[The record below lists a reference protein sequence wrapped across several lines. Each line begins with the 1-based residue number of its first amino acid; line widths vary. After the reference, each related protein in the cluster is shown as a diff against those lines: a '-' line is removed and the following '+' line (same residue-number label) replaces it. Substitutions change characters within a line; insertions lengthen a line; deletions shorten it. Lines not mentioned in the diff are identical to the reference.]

1 MKFYLTNLTKG
12 KTMSANQDNE
22 KKILLSRSIS
32 TKAENANKVIK
43 KNDRGE
49 YLVIVGAVN
58 HFNKSGEFYTAEDV
72 KERFFKDNAM
82 LMKRC
87 KAGDVKIESEHPVQ
101 EPGMSK
107 NAWFQR
113 LYGYDKTRVA
123 AIITELYLEETNEK
137 EDGTNC
143 NIILIWAAIKP
154 LEDRELG
161 LTLKKDLENP
171 DINTAFSIRSIII
184 KEQVNFITVC
194 KIEDI
199 ITFDWVS
206 SPGIGKANTF
216 YTAGMESARDYSINL
231 ANLSN
236 VNELNTIRYL
246 LKNTPGLENSS
257 VLNSSLNS
265 EINRVI
271 SADKLFKW

>member
-1 MKFYLTNLTKG
+1 MSSNPEAMKL
-12 KTMSANQDNE
+12 
-22 KKILLSRSIS
+22 LLSRSIA
-32 TKAENANKVIK
+32 TKAENANKVIR
-43 KNDRGE
+43 KNERGD
-49 YLVIVGAVN
+49 YLVVVGAVN

-72 KERFFKDNAM
+72 KQRFFTENAM

-87 KAGDVKIESEHPVQ
+87 KSGDVKIESEHPVQ

-113 LYGYDKTRVA
+113 LYGYDKLRVA
-123 AIITELYLEETNEK
+123 AIITELYLEETNVK
-137 EDGTNC
+137 ENGTDL

-206 SPGIGKANTF
+206 SPGIAKANTF
-216 YTAGMESARDYSINL
+216 YTAGMEGAKDYSIKL

-236 VNELNTIRYL
+236 ANEINIIRHM
-246 LKNTPGLENSS
+246 LKSTPGLENSI
-257 VLNSSLNS
+257 VLNGNMQKELT
-265 EINRVI
+265 RVI
-271 SADKLFKW
+271 SEDKLFKW